1 MYAPCSRA
9 LGIHLIL
16 LLVTCLLAH
25 EGALSPKESATPWG
39 LR

>member
-1 MYAPCSRA
+1 MQ
-9 LGIHLIL
+9 LLL
-16 LLVTCLLAH
+16 LLVTCLQGL